1 MILKRR
7 KTDRG
12 FLYIFW
18 CPGCNTEHNF
28 DVRDGEW
35 EFDGDWEK
43 PTFSPSL
50 ALPRCHLFVRKGV
63 IEYLGDSKHH
73 LAGKDVPMQHIPGT
87 E

>member
-28 DVRDGEW
+28 DVREDQW
-35 EFDGDWEK
+35 TFDGDWEK

-50 ALPRCHLFVRKGV
+50 ALPKCHLFVRNGV
-63 IEYLGDSKHH
+63 IEYLHDCKHR